1 MFTVK
6 STSIANKS
14 QNGSLVLLG
23 KMQTLFPWI
32 VRLWEKRV
40 CARLFKCALW
50 SPTGKGLTSWLSFV
64 VSNCEFVT
72 FPLVSWVRCGTWL
85 YRFLIFAPLLTF
97 NTDYRLM
104 QVKSIAE
111 CSKGEHS
118 AMLTT
123 FIKLPFSIKAIVLS
137 IFKWP
142 LKTGVP
148 VYVFLRRFS
157 IRVQLKGNKHDNL
170 SVICKIELQ
179 LF

>member
-1 MFTVK
+1 
-6 STSIANKS
+6 
-14 QNGSLVLLG
+14 
-23 KMQTLFPWI
+23 
-32 VRLWEKRV
+32 
-40 CARLFKCALW
+40 
-50 SPTGKGLTSWLSFV
+50 
-64 VSNCEFVT
+64 
-72 FPLVSWVRCGTWL
+72 
-85 YRFLIFAPLLTF
+85 
-97 NTDYRLM
+97 M